1 MTARSDE
8 KTPVT
13 ATDNGRG
20 AAGRPVIVIR
30 DMTKV
35 YRMGEYEVRALN
47 GVSVDILAGEFVAIM
62 GPSGSGKST
71 MMNMLGAL
79 DKPTGG
85 QYLLDGIDVSALSD
99 NELADIRNRT
109 NDESENAVL
118 AAQLLADNKNRLENR
133 LVHADILTRLEGLA
147 ERASLSPARIL
158 KLRRLQHLRRDIQA
172 RLKPGVY
179 DDQLL
184 ATLHPTPAVGGTP
197 RRKALAYIR
206 DHEPFCRGWYAG
218 ACGLISEDVA
228 EFAVAIR
235 SVLLTAD
242 ALRLYAGA
250 GIVAGSEPEA
260 EWQELDDK
268 LANLLSLL
276 SQGSR
281 P

>member
-1 MTARSDE
+1 M
-8 KTPVT
+8 
-13 ATDNGRG
+13 
-20 AAGRPVIVIR
+20 
-30 DMTKV
+30 
-35 YRMGEYEVRALN
+35 
-47 GVSVDILAGEFVAIM
+47 
-62 GPSGSGKST
+62 
-71 MMNMLGAL
+71 
-79 DKPTGG
+79 
-85 QYLLDGIDVSALSD
+85 
-99 NELADIRNRT
+99 
-109 NDESENAVL
+109 
-118 AAQLLADNKNRLENR
+118 
-133 LVHADILTRLEGLA
+133 A
-147 ERASLSPARIL
+147 EQASLSPARIL

-206 DHEPFCRGWYAG
+206 DHETFCRGWYAG

-235 SVLLTAD
+235 SVLLTPD

-250 GIVAGSEPEA
+250 GIVAGSQPEA